1 MHRCAV
7 KLYSKLK
14 LEIVY
19 MHFPPF
25 VKGKMKK
32 IFLSIEE
39 MEMAGANQ

>member
-1 MHRCAV
+1 VCCEALFKIEVGNSIHA
-7 KLYSKLK
+7 LS
-14 LEIVY
+14 
-19 MHFPPF
+19 PF